1 MSDSVDIAEKH
12 IAATLERQIKAVI
25 GRHISV
31 SAFECED
38 CGNSISEE
46 RRKAVIGV
54 TRCMTCQSILELKNK
69 HYAGGC

>member
-12 IAATLERQIKAVI
+12 IAATLERQIRAVTD
-25 GRHISV
+25 RCTSV
-31 SAFECED
+31 SAFECDD

-54 TRCMTCQSILELKNK
+54 TRCITCQSIIELKQK
-69 HYAGGC
+69 HYRSV